1 MSTLELYEQTKNKL
15 YAWIEEVFENRL
27 KIIGDIN
34 WSPHIDPHIDYFNI
48 SENSEHLIESINLVK
63 NAEDILKELKLRILR
78 IYAER
83 PDVCKIY
90 VNKLTP
96 GQKSVL
102 KAESEERVKSL
113 KEEILPH
120 EELLSQF

>member
-1 MSTLELYEQTKNKL
+1 MSIPELYEQTRGKL
-15 YAWIEEVFENRL
+15 YAWIKEVFEKSN
-27 KIIGDIN
+27 KIVGDIN
-34 WSPHIDPHIDYFNI
+34 WNQHLDLDIDYFNI

-63 NAEDILKELKLRILR
+63 NAEYRLKELKLRILR